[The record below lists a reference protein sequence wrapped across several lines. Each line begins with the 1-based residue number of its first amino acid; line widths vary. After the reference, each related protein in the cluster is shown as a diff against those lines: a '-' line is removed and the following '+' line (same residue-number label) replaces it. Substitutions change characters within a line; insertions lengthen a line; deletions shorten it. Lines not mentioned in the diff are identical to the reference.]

1 MQQFGSDYTDV
12 KQIDTNQYIDADG
25 VLTTTETDI
34 YDKNCCRPV
43 KLKCG
48 NEKQKRGETIQK
60 CKADRGKLCCDSKNT
75 GCTCTALKEYVRK
88 QALKY
93 SKLNNKKNN
102 VLETNKDTKLKVEK
116 ETKINK
122 INMFRSK
129 QFNLNE
135 EKVNPQCKDD
145 NRW

>member
-1 MQQFGSDYTDV
+1 M
-12 KQIDTNQYIDADG
+12 
-25 VLTTTETDI
+25 
-34 YDKNCCRPV
+34 
-43 KLKCG
+43 KCG

-88 QALKY
+88 QAIKY
-93 SKLNNKKNN
+93 SKLSDQKNN
-102 VLETNKDTKLKVEK
+102 VLETDKDTKLKIEK

-135 EKVNPQCKDD
+135 EKVNPQCKDNN